1 MNEVHKF
8 VTDPKI
14 KKILRETDGIGTAAT
29 QAGILKDLIT
39 FGQLQKQKKQ
49 LISTPAARSL
59 IQALPEAITLPD
71 LTALWETKFRAIKEG
86 TLSIED
92 MMEQMATTIRE
103 SIAQAG
109 SVSVQGSGEKKPV
122 KATKKTAPKAGKG
135 DVKCPKCG
143 AKMVLRNGK
152 NGPFWGCGNYPT
164 CRTTADDDGGKP
176 VFKKQH

>member
-1 MNEVHKF
+1 M
-8 VTDPKI
+8 
-14 KKILRETDGIGTAAT
+14 
-29 QAGILKDLIT
+29 
-39 FGQLQKQKKQ
+39 
-49 LISTPAARSL
+49 
-59 IQALPEAITLPD
+59 PEAITLPD

-122 KATKKTAPKAGKG
+122 KATKKTASKAGKG

-143 AKMVLRNGK
+143 AKMVLRDGK
-152 NGPFWGCGNYPT
+152 NGPFWGCSKYPE
-164 CRTTADDDGGKP
+164 CRSTVSDQNGRP
-176 VFKKQH
+176 VFEQK